1 MDDMHFLSRLRREN
15 EAFGELREA
24 ANEMPG
30 RTESVGAADE
40 RLYREAA
47 RKNQEVLAIGK
58 RDHRIDWPRD
68 FLARHCANPLEEYR
82 EPRESPRS
90 AESATGP
97 ASAAAPASE
106 MLAGMGR
113 RIAVFRS
120 GKDRRKGGNA
130 GSRDVSD
137 AFVKAPETPGGAA
150 DPGKARGEAVPA
162 EIELR
167 LAKQA
172 AEAANRAKSEFLA
185 TMCHEIRNPVNVMV
199 GMMDLALQSDL
210 TAEQREYLTLMKT
223 SSSSLL
229 SVINESLDL
238 ARIEAGCLEA
248 ERIPFSLRECLGD
261 AVKML
266 AFEAQRKGLVLAYD
280 IAPEL
285 PDALQGDPMRLRQ
298 IIVNLLGNAIKFT
311 GLGDVVM
318 CVECEEIDDD
328 AVVCRFA
335 ITDCGPGIAEDRQ
348 AAIFEPFLQAD
359 ASTARR
365 FGGSGLGLAISARL
379 VSMMNGKIWLES
391 TPGVGSTF
399 FFTACF
405 GRQKVLPGQDEAVD
419 GSGLRALVVED
430 HPVSRRFLVNTLR
443 RWRIDV
449 DLATSGESALALIEQ
464 ADAAQLPYRLLLL
477 ADCLPGADSHAVIE
491 RLRAAPGGSLVKLV
505 RLASCTGRKN
515 DAGSPVEDG
524 GLCLT
529 MPVKQSELLRIV
541 SSLACPPAEASIR
554 LGTQGEPAGSMAA
567 EKSRPE
573 QTILVVDDDPFNSRL
588 SQLVLEKTGYR
599 VLVAD
604 GAAETLEIL
613 ARERIDLV
621 LMDVQMPKIN
631 GIETVRLIRRQER
644 LSGRHVPVI
653 ALSAGVVPQEREECL
668 QAGMDGYLS
677 KPIRPENLPEINAW
691 LHAATA
697 QPESVQYGDQVLDR
711 RALLL
716 AVSGDRQL
724 LAEIIA
730 LFMDNCSKLMVRGRN
745 AIDRG
750 DQAEFSRTLH
760 TLLGMFQSLSASSA
774 QAVVARLRGLS
785 IERAPDQV
793 AAIHAQLDR
802 EVKVLKA
809 ALLRLK
815 RETRIRPRRFK
826 VSSRK

>member
-1 MDDMHFLSRLRREN
+1 MDDMHFFLGLRGEN
-15 EAFGELREA
+15 EAFGGLREA
-24 ANEMPG
+24 ANEMP
-30 RTESVGAADE
+30 E
-40 RLYREAA
+40 R
-47 RKNQEVLAIGK
+47 
-58 RDHRIDWPRD
+58 
-68 FLARHCANPLEEYR
+68 
-82 EPRESPRS
+82 
-90 AESATGP
+90 AESRGAHDYPRAAEAGVGP
-97 ASAAAPASE
+97 APGSA
-106 MLAGMGR
+106 MLAGAGH

-120 GKDRRKGGNA
+120 GKDRRKGG
-130 GSRDVSD
+130 SREEGFPFVD
-137 AFVKAPETPGGAA
+137 AREAP
-150 DPGKARGEAVPA
+150 GEPAPA
-162 EIELR
+162 EVELR

-185 TMCHEIRNPVNVMV
+185 TMCHEIRNPLNVMV
-199 GMMDLALQSDL
+199 GMMDLALQSNP

-229 SVINESLDL
+229 SIINESLDL

-285 PDALQGDPMRLRQ
+285 PDAVQGDPMRLRQ

-311 GLGDVVM
+311 GQGDVVM
-318 CVECEEIDDD
+318 SVECQDIDDD
-328 AVVCRFA
+328 EVVCRFA
-335 ITDCGPGIAEDRQ
+335 VADSGPGIPDDRQ

-359 ASTARR
+359 TSTARR

-391 TPGVGSTF
+391 APGSGSTF

-405 GRQKVLPGQDEAVD
+405 GLQKGLPGQGEAVD
-419 GSGLRALVVED
+419 CSGLRALVVED
-430 HPVSRRFLVNTLR
+430 HPVSRRFLANTLR
-443 RWRIDV
+443 RWHIDV
-449 DLATSGESALALIEQ
+449 DLAASGKSALALIEQ
-464 ADAAQLPYRLLLL
+464 ADAAQAPYRLLLL
-477 ADCLPGADSHAVIE
+477 ADRLRSADSHAVLE
-491 RLRAAPGGSLVKLV
+491 KLRAAPPGSSPVKLV

-515 DAGSPVEDG
+515 DAGYPVEDG
-524 GLCLT
+524 GVCLT
-529 MPVKQSELLRIV
+529 MPVKHSELLGIV
-541 SSLACPPAEASIR
+541 SSLACHPVPEGARIGAP
-554 LGTQGEPAGSMAA
+554 GEPAGGMPAGKGEPA
-567 EKSRPE
+567 RA
-573 QTILVVDDDPFNSRL
+573 ILVVDDDPFNSRL
-588 SQLVLEKTGYR
+588 SQLVLEKAGCR

-604 GAAETLEIL
+604 GAAEALELL

-621 LMDVQMPKIN
+621 LMDVQMPKVD
-631 GIETVRLIRRQER
+631 GIETARMIRRRER
-644 LSGRHVPVI
+644 LSGRHLPVI
-653 ALSAGVVPQEREECL
+653 ALSAGVVAREREQCL
-668 QAGMDGYLS
+668 RAGMDGYLS

-691 LHAATA
+691 LQAAA

-711 RALLL
+711 HALLL

-730 LFMDNCSKLMVRGRN
+730 LFMDNCSKLMVRGRD

-785 IERAPDQV
+785 LDRAPEQV

-802 EVKVLKA
+802 EVKVLEA

-815 RETRIRPRRFK
+815 RETCIRPGSRGE
-826 VSSRK
+826 SS